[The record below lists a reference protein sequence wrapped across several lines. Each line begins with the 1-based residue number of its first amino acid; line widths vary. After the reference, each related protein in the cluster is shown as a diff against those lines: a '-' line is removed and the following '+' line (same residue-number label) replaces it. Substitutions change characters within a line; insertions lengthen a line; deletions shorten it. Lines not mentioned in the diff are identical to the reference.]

1 MEKEEFAMWTRA
13 ELKQNAKD
21 VLRNNYWMAFAVSLV
36 YSLITGIVSSGSS
49 FVNNSA
55 TGSASSTGT
64 GWRFPRRWWGRC
76 C

>member
-1 MEKEEFAMWTRA
+1 MWTRA

-55 TGSASSTGT
+55 TGSASSTDVYKRQFRAGARSVRAPST
-64 GWRFPRRWWGRC
+64 C
-76 C
+76 T

>member
-49 FVNNSA
+49 FVNNS
-55 TGSASSTGT
+55 S
-64 GWRFPRRWWGRC
+64 
-76 C
+76 